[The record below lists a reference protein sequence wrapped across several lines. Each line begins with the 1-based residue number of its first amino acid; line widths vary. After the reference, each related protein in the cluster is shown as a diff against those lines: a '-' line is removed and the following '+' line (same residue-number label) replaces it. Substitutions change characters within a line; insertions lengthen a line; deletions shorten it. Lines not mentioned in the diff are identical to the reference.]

1 MGQGEPNREPN
12 FEEKEEHAPTFEEVV
27 SLIKEIVGEKE
38 CREDRKLEDEKGV
51 YLLELVIV
59 EEGGTKTEYSYR
71 RKGKS
76 SAGDALSCVI
86 NVTYYD
92 ADGMPVGGR
101 SVADFIEGKW
111 IKPTR

>member
-1 MGQGEPNREPN
+1 MPEGEPG
-12 FEEKEEHAPTFEEVV
+12 FEVQKEHVPTLEEVV
-27 SLIKEIVGEKE
+27 AVIEEMVGEKE
-38 CREDRKLEDEKGV
+38 YREDRKLEDEKGV
-51 YLLELVIV
+51 YLLELVIN
-59 EEGGTKTEYSYR
+59 EEDGTKTEYSYR
-71 RKGKS
+71 RKGKN

-92 ADGMPVGGR
+92 TDGMPVGGR